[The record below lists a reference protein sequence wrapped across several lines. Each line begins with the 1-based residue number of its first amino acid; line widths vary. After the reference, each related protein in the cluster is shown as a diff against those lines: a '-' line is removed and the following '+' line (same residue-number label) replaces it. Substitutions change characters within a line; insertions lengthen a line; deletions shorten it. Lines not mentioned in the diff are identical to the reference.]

1 MISFRQKR
9 NITNEMEYSIHL
21 GKLYRPHCPPSLKI
35 MVSKGNHL
43 QLAELFRPVVLCLRG
58 YGRRL
63 GRWVAELFRLVNYFN
78 LPRYMATLMGL
89 TMKNGT
95 LTYVNQVN
103 CSNKKHVGMKKCTIS
118 RTTMLEFLRTKS
130 LLHTSMSVVHIIL

>member
-9 NITNEMEYSIHL
+9 NITNEMEYLIHL
-21 GKLYRPHCPPSLKI
+21 DKLCRPHCPPSLEI

-43 QLAELFRPVVLCLRG
+43 QLAELFR
-58 YGRRL
+58 
-63 GRWVAELFRLVNYFN
+63 LVKYYNF
-78 LPRYMATLMGL
+78 PRYMATLMGL

-103 CSNKKHVGMKKCTIS
+103 CSNKKHVGMNKCTIS